1 MIKRVQVGDKVYDI
15 NILDDIYIDL
25 HMAGKKGGKVIRSD
39 RLSLRTLLVL
49 LDLARSNIIYEE
61 DNEE

>member
-1 MIKRVQVGDKVYDI
+1 MIKRVQIGDKVYDI
-15 NILDDIYIDL
+15 SILDDIYVDL

-39 RLSLRTLLVL
+39 RLSLRDLLML
-49 LDLARSNIIYEE
+49 LDLARSNIYEE

>member
-15 NILDDIYIDL
+15 SILDDIYVDL
-25 HMAGKKGGKVIRSD
+25 HMAGKKGGEAVRSD
-39 RLSLRTLLVL
+39 RFSLRSLLML
-49 LDLARSNIIYEE
+49 LDLARSNIYEE